1 MADFTPKGKN
11 APTVDM
17 TPMVDLGFLLITFFM
32 LASSFMSPKII
43 KMLSPAD
50 TDDFT
55 TAPPLKCSKSLT
67 LIVDASNK
75 VKYYT
80 CPESSQPDSIDFSA
94 KGLRKLV
101 LDRQQEVQAQ
111 WGDKKELIVLLK
123 LTPNAPYKQ
132 LVDAIDE
139 MNLTQ
144 STFIM
149 AHLDKQDSTVMKW

>member
-50 TDDFT
+50 GDTT

-67 LIVDASNK
+67 LIVHASNK

-123 LTPNAPYKQ
+123 LTPDAQYKR

>member
-50 TDDFT
+50 TDDPI

-94 KGLRKLV
+94 KGLRTLILNK
-101 LDRQQEVQAQ
+101 QQEVATQ

-123 LTPNAPYKQ
+123 LTPDAQYKR